1 MQEFLPI
8 TQKDMQ
14 KRNWQEADFVLIS
27 GDAYVDHP
35 SFGAALISRLLESR
49 GYKIAILSQPNP
61 QSAKYFRALGR
72 PRLGFLITAGNIDS
86 MVNNYSVSKKKR
98 KRDVYSPGGKQG
110 LRPDRATIVYS
121 IKVREAY
128 GHIPIILG
136 GLEASLRRL
145 AHYDYWTDKI
155 RRSILMD
162 SNADLVVY
170 GMGER
175 AILEIAALL
184 NKGVPVSEINS
195 VKGTAYKTKSL
206 TALTD
211 YIMLPSY
218 DSLKENKQV
227 FAENFLIQYNNND
240 YLKGKT
246 LVESY
251 GQYSVVQRPPAEPL
265 SRQELDELYEFNYT
279 KGYHPVYKEAGGV
292 PAIEEVK
299 FSLTSCRGCFGNCHF
314 CSLTFHQGRLV
325 NSRSHESLM
334 REAEKLTDMPDFKG
348 YIHDVGGPTAN
359 FRKAACT
366 SQLKKGSCT
375 HKECLV
381 PTPCKNLLVDHSDY
395 LALLSKLKNIPGI
408 KKVFIRSGLRFD
420 YILADSDTR
429 FFTALVKDHISGQL
443 KVAPEHVSD
452 HVLTLM
458 NKAPHILF
466 EKFKRRFYTL
476 NKQLHKNQYLVPYY
490 ISGHPGSTLHD
501 AIELACYFQQSG
513 FIPEQVQDF
522 YPTPGTVSTCM
533 YYTGINPRTGTTV
546 YVPKDPHEKAMQ
558 RALMHFNRP
567 INFRLVHSALMRAGR
582 KDLIGFAKS
591 CLIRPY
597 QKKKT

>member
-8 TQKDMQ
+8 SQKDMQ
-14 KRNWQEADFVLIS
+14 QRRWQEPDFILIT

-49 GYKIAILSQPNP
+49 GYKIAVLSQPNP
-61 QSAKYFRALGR
+61 QSAKYFRVLGK

-86 MVNNYSVSKKKR
+86 MVNNYTVSRKKR
-98 KRDVYSPGGKQG
+98 TRDVYSPGGKRD
-110 LRPDRATIVYS
+110 LRPDRAAIVYS

-175 AILEIAALL
+175 AVLEIAAQL
-184 NKGVPVSEINS
+184 NKGIPVSEITS
-195 VKGTAYKTKSL
+195 VRGTVYKTRTL

-211 YIMLPSY
+211 YITLPAY
-218 DSLKENKQV
+218 ESLKADKQV
-227 FAENFLIQYNNND
+227 FAKSFLIQYHNND
-240 YLKGKT
+240 YCKGKS

-251 GQYSVVQRPPAEPL
+251 GQYSLVQHPPAAPL
-265 SRQELDELYEFNYT
+265 SAQELDEIYEFNYA
-279 KGYHPVYKEAGGV
+279 KDYHPIYKQAGGV
-292 PAIEEVK
+292 PALEEVQ

-325 NSRSHESLM
+325 HSRSHESLI
-334 REAEKLTDMPDFKG
+334 REAKGLTALSGFKG

-359 FRKAACT
+359 FRHAACT
-366 SQLKKGSCT
+366 KQLKNGSCT
-375 HKECLV
+375 DKDCLV
-381 PTPCKNLLVDHSDY
+381 PSPCKNLIIDHSDY
-395 LALLSKLKNIPGI
+395 LDLLLKLKKIKGV
-408 KKVFIRSGLRFD
+408 KKVFVRSGLRFD
-420 YILADSDTR
+420 YMLADPDNR

-443 KVAPEHVSD
+443 KVAPEHISD
-452 HVLTLM
+452 HVLKLM
-458 NKAPHILF
+458 NKTPHALY
-466 EKFKRRFYTL
+466 EKFKRRFYAL
-476 NKQLHKNQYLVPYY
+476 NKQLQKTQYLVPYFM
-490 ISGHPGSTLHD
+490 SGHPGSTLHD
-501 AIELACYFQQSG
+501 AIALACYFSESG

-533 YYTGINPRTGTTV
+533 YYTGINPRTGTAV
-546 YVPKDPHEKAMQ
+546 YVPKSLKEKAMQ

-567 INFRLVHSALMRAGR
+567 GNYRLVRDALLSAGR

-597 QKKKT
+597 QKKKP